1 MELKDKIEIC
11 KVVAQAIMVDGM
23 LTDAERDALDRL
35 MDRYGLD
42 AEQRKDVKRRNIED
56 DPAQMIED
64 MEAVD
69 SKNELIVELVM
80 ALAADGALAPSE
92 RGLLDSV
99 ARALSLT
106 DEDVEP
112 LIKAALA

>member
-1 MELKDKIEIC
+1 
-11 KVVAQAIMVDGM
+11 
-23 LTDAERDALDRL
+23 

-42 AEQRKDVKRRNIED
+42 AEQRKDVKHRNLED

-64 MEAVD
+64 MEAVE

-80 ALAADGALAPSE
+80 ALAADGTLAPSE
-92 RGLLDSV
+92 RGLLDGV
-99 ARALSLT
+99 ARALGICD
-106 DEDVEP
+106 DEVRP